1 MIIMALLKTCG
12 FAFFGA
18 WIAKKLKIPSGL
30 VIGAILSVAIANLT
44 IGVAPV
50 PYFMKWATQVIAGA
64 YIGVGLDRESVRK
77 LRHLIKPALIIV
89 VGLITINITLGLI
102 LYRITSLDL
111 CTALFAT
118 VPGGLSE
125 MSVISE
131 EMGANTPLVSVFQLS
146 RMITTV
152 CTFPLFI
159 THILK
164 AQKQA
169 PDSAET
175 VQNRQATV
183 SRQKCTQEFLIALA
197 VAGLGGLLG
206 RYSGFPGGV
215 LLFSAVITCLL
226 QIRFGFGVVPRW
238 SKRLAQV
245 IVGGYVGAQVTMDVV
260 ASVSDIWYCIILVVV
275 SYLVFCLSIGW
286 FLSKITALDKVTAAF
301 SAAPAGSSD
310 MALIASDYDVEPS
323 AIAVLQMIRLILVIA
338 ICPSLITLILKL
350 QAFFLF

>member
-1 MIIMALLKTCG
+1 MALLKTCS
-12 FAFFGA
+12 FALLGA
-18 WIAKKLKIPSGL
+18 WGAKKLKIPSGL
-30 VIGAILSVAIANLT
+30 IIGAILSVAIANLT
-44 IGVAPV
+44 IGVAPI

-64 YIGVGLDRESVRK
+64 YIGVGLDRESVRR

-89 VGLITINITLGLI
+89 VGLITINMALGLI

-164 AQKQA
+164 AKKQTTDRTEA
-169 PDSAET
+169 TLGS
-175 VQNRQATV
+175 QASVAGPRHT
-183 SRQKCTQEFLIALA
+183 REFLITLI
-197 VAGLGGLLG
+197 VAGIGGFLGK
-206 RYSGFPGGV
+206 YSGFPGGV

-226 QIRFGFGVVPRW
+226 KIRFGFGRIPRW
-238 SKRLAQV
+238 SKRLAQI

-260 ASVSDIWYCIILVVV
+260 AAITDIWYCIILVVV
-275 SYLVFCLSIGW
+275 SYLIFCLSIGW
-286 FLSKITALDKVTAAF
+286 FLSKVTVLDRITAAF

-323 AIAVLQMIRLILVIA
+323 AIAVLQMIRLVLVIA
-338 ICPSLITLILKL
+338 ICPGLITLILKL
-350 QAFFLF
+350 QSIFLF